1 LAQAGRL
8 AGVELGGTKAIAVL
22 AENGHVIRQV
32 TVPTTGP
39 HETLERLSGVLRE
52 WNREVPLQGLGI
64 ASFGPVQLHADRP
77 NFATILQTPKP
88 GWNGADIAE
97 PLTWDLTCPWTIDTD
112 VNAAALAEYRYGSA
126 IGCDSVCYITVG
138 TGIGGGLVIGGRA
151 VHGALH
157 PEMGH
162 LRLRR
167 TADDS
172 FAGSCRFHG
181 DCIEGL
187 VSGPALGARFGCD
200 PEAISDA
207 DPGWNDVAA
216 DLAELVAT
224 LLLTTAATAILFGG
238 SVITN
243 RPFLLPLINRRTLA
257 RLSGYLPAVDTRS
270 IDEIVRLASL
280 GEDAGPRGALA
291 LADQARQERAARSE
305 RRVRR

>member
-1 LAQAGRL
+1 VAQAGRL

-187 VSGPALGARFGCD
+187 VSGPALAERFGMPAPSIAD
-200 PEAISDA
+200 DHPTWRHVASDM
-207 DPGWNDVAA
+207 G
-216 DLAELVAT
+216 ELVAAV
-224 LLLTTAATAILFGG
+224 LLMTAAEKVVFGG
-238 SVITN
+238 SVPLA
-243 RPFLLPLINRRTLA
+243 RAFLLGGIRNHAVAGLG
-257 RLSGYLPAVDTRS
+257 GYLPHIDSCT
-270 IDEIVRLASL
+270 IDEAVVISPL
-280 GEDAGPRGALA
+280 GTLAGPLGAVALA
-291 LADQARQERAARSE
+291 ELAANSAVEGGPRI
-305 RRVRR
+305 

>member
-1 LAQAGRL
+1 MAQAGRL

-32 TVPTTGP
+32 TVPTAGP

-77 NFATILQTPKP
+77 DFATILQTPKP
-88 GWNGADIAE
+88 GWSGADIAG

-138 TGIGGGLVIGGRA
+138 TGVGGGLVIGGRA

-187 VSGPALGARFGCD
+187 VSGPALAGRFGMPAPSIAD
-200 PEAISDA
+200 DHPTWRHVASDM
-207 DPGWNDVAA
+207 G
-216 DLAELVAT
+216 ELVAAV
-224 LLLTTAATAILFGG
+224 LLMTAAEKVVFGG
-238 SVITN
+238 SVPLA
-243 RPFLLPLINRRTLA
+243 RAFLLGGIRNHA
-257 RLSGYLPAVDTRS
+257 VVGLSGYLPHIDSCT
-270 IDEIVRLASL
+270 IDEAVVISPL
-280 GEDAGPRGALA
+280 GTLAGPLGAVALA
-291 LADQARQERAARSE
+291 ELAANSAVEGGPRI
-305 RRVRR
+305 